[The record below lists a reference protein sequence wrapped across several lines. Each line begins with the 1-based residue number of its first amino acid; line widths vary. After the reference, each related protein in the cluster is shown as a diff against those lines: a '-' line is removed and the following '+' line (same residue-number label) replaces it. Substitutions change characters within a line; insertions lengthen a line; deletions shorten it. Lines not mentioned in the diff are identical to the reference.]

1 MIFKSR
7 RKIVSTCSEL
17 CQKDSSISGVAI
29 LMVPQNSFS
38 TFTSVYLKMG
48 FFVDIQIIQNILSV
62 ILFAV
67 K

>member
-7 RKIVSTCSEL
+7 RKIVSTFSEL